1 MARRRVLRWAGYA
14 AVLALALAAVA
25 GMVQFWGA
33 AGIAEG
39 VRRGL
44 PALPAA
50 LAVHAVQL
58 AISGLGWWCLLGRP
72 GLPINLVVRARW
84 VREALNTL
92 LPFAGISGGVACG
105 RMLARAGGLSMAEAT
120 AAVTGDLTSEA
131 IAQAP
136 YLAASLAT
144 VAVVAPGALTPG
156 RAGLAILPVAAAA
169 VLFVLAQRAGL
180 MRLIE
185 AAAVR
190 LGFGGAMAGLHDGLM
205 ALHANPAQILR
216 AISLHTLSW
225 SLGGAEVWVILR
237 AMGHPLGGAAC
248 FALEGL
254 GMAARSIGFALPAG
268 LAAQEAGFV
277 LAGAMLGVAA
287 PDAVA
292 LSLVKRLRELVVGG
306 LGLLIWRAARPI
318 GG

>member
-1 MARRRVLRWAGYA
+1 MSRRDLWRWGVYALVLT
-14 AVLALALAAVA
+14 LALAAVA

-33 AGIAEG
+33 AGIGAG

-72 GLPINLVVRARW
+72 GLRVITVMRARW
-84 VREALNTL
+84 IREALNTL
-92 LPFAGISGGVACG
+92 LPFAGISGGVASG
-105 RMLARAGGLSMAEAT
+105 RLLAREGGLSLAGAT

-131 IAQAP
+131 VAQAP
-136 YLAASLAT
+136 YLIAALVT

-156 RAGLAILPVAAAA
+156 RAALAVLPVAAAA
-169 VLFVLAQRAGL
+169 LLFVLAQRAGL

-185 AAAVR
+185 LAANR
-190 LGFGGAMAGLHDGLM
+190 LGFGTAMAGLHDGLM
-205 ALHANPAQILR
+205 ALHANPAQIAR
-216 AISLHTLSW
+216 AVSLHLLSW

-292 LSLVKRLRELVVGG
+292 LSLVKRLRELAVG
-306 LGLLIWRAARPI
+306 A
-318 GG
+318 GGVLTWQLRR